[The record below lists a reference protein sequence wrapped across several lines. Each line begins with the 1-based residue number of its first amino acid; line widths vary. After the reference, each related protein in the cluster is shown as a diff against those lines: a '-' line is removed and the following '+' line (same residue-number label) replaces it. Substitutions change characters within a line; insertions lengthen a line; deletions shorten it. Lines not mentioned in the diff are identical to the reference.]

1 LVRQSAD
8 RPDAG
13 RARSRALAG
22 DPEHGRDRS
31 LHPQLVA
38 LLAEWTA
45 TNLEHIRAH
54 ARLIADHRGTV
65 NRHSI
70 SRTVYRIGRIVG
82 VEVVHPHRPGTPW
95 PPR

>member
-1 LVRQSAD
+1 VRVHDLDAD
-8 RPDAG
+8 DAADAVDG
-13 RARSRALAG
+13 
-22 DPEHGRDRS
+22 P
-31 LHPQLVA
+31 
-38 LLAEWTA
+38 
-45 TNLEHIRAH
+45 
-54 ARLIADHRGTV
+54 ADHRGTV